1 MPAIKELSKNPELFS
16 CGHRACAGC
25 GEMLGVRQVMLA
37 AGPNTVV
44 TVATGCTEIVS
55 TLYPHTAWQVPC
67 FHSAFENAAAT
78 ASGIEAAYLSLRR
91 LGRVK
96 QDINFIAFGG
106 DGGTYDIGFQ
116 ALSGAVERGHH
127 FLYVCTDNGAYMNT
141 GVQRSSA
148 TPFGADTT
156 TSPAGKR
163 IPGKT
168 QWRKDIVE
176 IMIAHDIPYAAQ
188 ASVAHRNDLIRKV
201 RKALATPGPS
211 FINLLVPCPLGWRYP
226 SEKGIQLAEL
236 AVECNY
242 WPLYECV
249 NGEYG
254 MNYVPAEP
262 RPVVDW
268 LKEQDRFRHLFKP
281 GNEHMLEAFQKE
293 VDRRWQKLLGKVPKT
308 A

>member
-1 MPAIKELSKNPELFS
+1 MPVIKELSKSPELFS

-249 NGEYG
+249 SGEYG
-254 MNYVPAEP
+254 MNYIPAEP

-293 VDRRWQKLLGKVPKT
+293 VDRRWQKLLGKVQKT
-308 A
+308 V